1 MSDDRKIKY
10 RFRKVTPIPKKHE
23 TISVAGAMQDFV
35 KSLKK
40 SHSYNQAMIEKV
52 WEDELG
58 TPIASRTM
66 SLKLRGKI
74 LYARLST
81 PTLKNELT
89 MARER
94 IVRKLNRRLGAEVLT
109 DIKFA

>member
-1 MSDDRKIKY
+1 
-10 RFRKVTPIPKKHE
+10 
-23 TISVAGAMQDFV
+23 MQDFV

-40 SHSYNQAMIEKV
+40 THSYNQALIEKV
-52 WEDELG
+52 WESELG
-58 TPIASRTM
+58 TPIAFRTV

-74 LYARLST
+74 LYVRLST
-81 PTLKNELT
+81 PSLKNELT

-94 IVRKLNRRLGAEVLT
+94 IVRKLNKRLGAEVLT